1 MRGEY
6 AEFLQLLIP
15 GTGTPPLARGKLPE
29 IPVCFFKL
37 RNTPACAGK
46 TQNRRDTDGPSKE
59 HPRLRGE
66 NLKAPIGTLAVQGTP
81 PLARGKHGPL
91 LQTQQMV
98 GNTPACAGKT
108 WSPAPD
114 STNGWEHPRLRGEN
128 DQALNGSNVRSG
140 TPPLARGNLAFPWAG
155 MSMSR
160 NTPACAGKTKNSLTN
175 VGIKAEHPRLRGENE
190 DSPIKVNIH
199 QGTPPLARGKH

>member
-1 MRGEY
+1 MRGENAKSQGY
-6 AEFLQLLIP
+6 RRPEQ
-15 GTGTPPLARGKLPE
+15 GTPPLARGKLE
-29 IPVCFFKL
+29 
-37 RNTPACAGK
+37 
-46 TQNRRDTDGPSKE
+46 GP
-59 HPRLRGE
+59 HRHLGR
-66 NLKAPIGTLAVQGTP
+66 A
-81 PLARGKHGPL
+81 
-91 LQTQQMV
+91 